1 MKSLVTKGVGVCV
14 FLLSMQ
20 AGAVTLSLEP
30 ATSSAGNGESLSLG
44 LVIAGLGDYSSDSLG
59 DFDLDI
65 NYDKTVLTFEGYSLS
80 ASLGEVSLFEAL
92 DYSFGE
98 YAPGTIGLAEVSL
111 LKPWELDAIQ
121 PTSFTLA
128 TLDFTVDL
136 LGDGVMT
143 QVSIGAVHALG
154 DGYGNTLSL
163 DATTDAV
170 ITGVPEPTSLALMS
184 MGLVGLGVIRRKL
197 RRTKP

>member
-1 MKSLVTKGVGVCV
+1 MKSFVTKGVGVCV

-30 ATSSAGNGESLSLG
+30 ATSSAGTGELLSLE

-65 NYDKTVLTFEGYSLS
+65 NYDTTVLTFEGYSLS

-98 YAPGTIGLAEVSL
+98 YAAGTIGLAEVSSL
-111 LKPWELDAIQ
+111 TPWELDAIQ

-143 QVSIGAVHALG
+143 QVSIDAVHALG
-154 DGYGNTLSL
+154 DGYGNALSL

-170 ITGVPEPTSLALMS
+170 ISGVPEPTSLALMS